1 MSSEAP
7 GVALLAGDAEG
18 GKRGGGGGWGGVIYR
33 LYLNGKDPASQWSA
47 GGQIKKCLRF
57 MIWG

>member
-1 MSSEAP
+1 MSSDAP

-18 GKRGGGGGWGGVIYR
+18 GKRGGGVGVIYR